1 MSHNPDILETQSK
14 GKGSRSQEYLT
25 FAPEKINTTHSIPS
39 PVSRD
44 LKHHDGRHD
53 DGIPEVYFPF
63 RSCAEPEKLI
73 AIRRRPVVGDATFT
87 VLT

>member
-1 MSHNPDILETQSK
+1 MIVVIRLNLHTVLVNSSNHSRARRHN
-14 GKGSRSQEYLT
+14 
-25 FAPEKINTTHSIPS
+25 
-39 PVSRD
+39 RD

-73 AIRRRPVVGDATFT
+73 AIRRRTLVGDATST
-87 VLT
+87 VLA